1 MKMGGIEKGE
11 RKIEEKMLF
20 SFIWF
25 KRENKREIKQSGK
38 NHFGLTNF
46 YSLD

>member
-38 NHFGLTNF
+38 K
-46 YSLD
+46 SLQAHKFLFS

>member
-11 RKIEEKMLF
+11 RKIEEKILF

-25 KRENKREIKQSGK
+25 KRENKMEIEQSGK
-38 NHFGLTNF
+38 KLLRAHKFLF
-46 YSLD
+46 S